1 MLVRL
6 VAYCIMIVGVLDTG
20 LYVTRCLEPK
30 HPMPVKVIPIVLDS
44 IPTVIG
50 IIILIKAK
58 ALAAW
63 LANKIE

>member
-6 VAYCIMIVGVLDTG
+6 VACCIMIVGVLDTG

>member
-6 VAYCIMIVGVLDTG
+6 VACCILIVGVLETG

-30 HPMPVKVIPIVLDS
+30 HPMPVKVIPVVLDS

-50 IIILIKAK
+50 IIVLIKAK
-58 ALAAW
+58 ALAAR
-63 LANKIE
+63 LAEKLE